1 MSTAKDFHPTS
12 ALTCVRTHKTLDD
25 AEGIGFFK
33 TLLDVWRS
41 RKPAEGLPRKADIQP
56 YDFPALLPYV
66 LIVDIERDPLRFVYR
81 LSGTR
86 ADTIHGTTLRGVYI
100 DTLNPPS
107 FRENLLADMTRMV
120 EDHQPQFVSQTFTN
134 VEGNVRDMRVLRLPL
149 VDEDGG
155 LAHIL
160 ILSDHGADMH

>member
-1 MSTAKDFHPTS
+1 MSIAKDFHPTS
-12 ALTCVRTHKTLDD
+12 ALTCVRTHKTLED
-25 AEGIGFFK
+25 AERVAFFR

-41 RKPAEGLPRKADIQP
+41 KKPTEGLPRKTDMQP
-56 YDFPALLPYV
+56 YDFPKLLPYI

-86 ADTIHGTTLRGVYI
+86 ADTIHGSTLRGVYI

-120 EDHQPQFVSQTFTN
+120 EDHRPQFVDQTFTN
-134 VEGNVRDMRVLRLPL
+134 VEGNIRDMHVLRLPL
-149 VDEDGG
+149 ADDDGL

-160 ILSDHGADMH
+160 ILSDHGADMR